1 MFYFIINIDLLL
13 KNMGR
18 KLDTES
24 VVYSRNRVRL
34 SCLLQLFGC
43 IIYLAIVETLQQTH
57 LSFIHLAHIIFQPLI
72 FFISLAES
80 SIYTYAALLCS
91 AVLSIADVGVLI
103 LNFIAVNR
111 CLSTP
116 SALCADS
123 IWEKGILAVLA
134 AWFIIFDF
142 LQATQLYRLRIQ
154 LEEKDH
160 AEEHSEE
167 EHNTDFIIVY
177 AKKIRTIAIFLI
189 LFDIIHAILIA
200 TKVGD
205 VPLLALGWS
214 HVFIDVYTL
223 LVVDLSYLKNTYI
236 LLQGVF
242 GISVLINLIL
252 IVVSIQI
259 GLTTIGDV
267 FFFLTTILFFFADVA
282 VVGFCSFATEAIHK
296 AEKLK

>member
-1 MFYFIINIDLLL
+1 
-13 KNMGR
+13 MGR
-18 KLDTES
+18 PLDNES

-34 SCLLQLFGC
+34 SSLLNLFGC
-43 IIYLAIVETLQQTH
+43 VIYLAIIESFQQRN
-57 LSFIHLAHIIFQPLI
+57 LSFIHMAHIVFQPLI

-111 CLSTP
+111 CLSTAT
-116 SALCADS
+116 ALCADS

-154 LEEKDH
+154 LEEKDA
-160 AEEHSEE
+160 AESEE
-167 EHNTDFIIVY
+167 EDNTDFIMVY

-189 LFDIIHAILIA
+189 LFDVIHAILIA

-214 HVFIDVYTL
+214 HAFIDVYTL
-223 LVVDLSYLKNTYI
+223 LLVDLSYLKTTYI
-236 LLQGVF
+236 LLQGIF
-242 GISVLINLIL
+242 GVSVLINLIL
-252 IVVSIQI
+252 VVVSIQI
-259 GLTTIGDV
+259 GLTTTSDV
-267 FFFLTTILFFFADVA
+267 FFFLTTLLFFFADVA
-282 VVGFCSFATEAIHK
+282 VVGFSSFATSAIHK